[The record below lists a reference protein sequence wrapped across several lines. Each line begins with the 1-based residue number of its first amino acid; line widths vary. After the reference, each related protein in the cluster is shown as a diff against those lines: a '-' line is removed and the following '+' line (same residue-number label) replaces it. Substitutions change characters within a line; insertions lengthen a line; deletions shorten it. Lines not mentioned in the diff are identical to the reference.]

1 MHIDTKKME
10 SDDEIQVFMP
20 ETFEKNLNIE
30 GDITE
35 ELQILVRER
44 RICKLQLVTSMYG
57 MGHKHS
63 SVTRHV
69 ANQIRKSTRILANL
83 LKWLDFTD
91 VNISVTAQNL
101 CEAFSYE
108 MPSLTVLVLNEHFK
122 YSKELICKIAYNCP
136 NLRHISLPNCDV
148 AYDDVLLYFARK
160 MQNLKVLRLDNPK
173 PLTDDG
179 FRNLCTHL
187 VNLVILDVTRSSIT
201 DAGIEYIGNLKHLR
215 ELYLMCCDNITANCI
230 NVLSHCGSRLQELNI
245 LSCGGINPNEALH
258 TIGLSGLPLTKI
270 SLGFSDYI
278 ITNHKY
284 HDTDYSLTD
293 EGITSF
299 LAGEGGKDLVDI
311 YLHYGRGDV
320 SIDAL
325 SQLFFKCKKLEWIAH
340 KVTGDEKN

>member
-136 NLRHISLPNCDV
+136 NLRHISLPHCHV
-148 AYDDVLLYFARK
+148 AHDDVLLYFARK
-160 MQNLKVLRLDNPK
+160 LQNLKVLLLDYPK
-173 PLTDDG
+173 PLTDIG
-179 FRNLCTHL
+179 CRNICTHL
-187 VNLVILDVTRSSIT
+187 VNLVILELAYINIT
-201 DAGIEYIGNLKHLR
+201 DAAIEYIGNLKHLQQ
-215 ELYLMCCDNITANCI
+215 LYLEGCENITADCI
-230 NVLSHCGSRLQELNI
+230 NILSNCGSRLEQLDV
-245 LSCGGINPNEALH
+245 SFCDGVDPNEALQNL
-258 TIGLSGLPLTKI
+258 GLSRLPLLEFI
-270 SLGFSDYI
+270 FGSDSADVSI
-278 ITNHKY
+278 VAG
-284 HDTDYSLTD
+284 LRA
-293 EGITSF
+293 F
-299 LAGEGGKDLVDI
+299 LAGEGGKDLRGLGYYGSMDDDI
-311 YLHYGRGDV
+311 
-320 SIDAL
+320 SIDAR
-325 SQLFFKCKKLEWIAH
+325 SQIRFKCKQLRSSSQ
-340 KVTGDEKN
+340 EKRISKSYMTTVISLINY